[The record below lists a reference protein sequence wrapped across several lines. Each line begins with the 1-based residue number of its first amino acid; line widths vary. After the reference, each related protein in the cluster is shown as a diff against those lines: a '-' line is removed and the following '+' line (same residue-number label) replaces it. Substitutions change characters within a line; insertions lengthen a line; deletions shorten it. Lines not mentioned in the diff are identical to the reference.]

1 MPSWG
6 VRIND
11 SDMVS
16 PSMEVLCRDQSE
28 TISPY
33 MEVLCRGQPETIQNV
48 NGEVHGDLHGESGLM
63 IQTWSVPP

>member
-33 MEVLCRGQPETIQNV
+33 MEVLCRGSTRDDSKCQWGGPWGPSWGVRINDSDMV
-48 NGEVHGDLHGESGLM
+48 
-63 IQTWSVPP
+63 IPP